1 MCVLYIHSEK
11 NLHVKYLIPFHSKL
25 SFSNIFFFFKE
36 DKKKYD
42 KALFSVT
49 NIMLSLLVGMQKE

>member
-25 SFSNIFFFFKE
+25 SFSNIFFFKE